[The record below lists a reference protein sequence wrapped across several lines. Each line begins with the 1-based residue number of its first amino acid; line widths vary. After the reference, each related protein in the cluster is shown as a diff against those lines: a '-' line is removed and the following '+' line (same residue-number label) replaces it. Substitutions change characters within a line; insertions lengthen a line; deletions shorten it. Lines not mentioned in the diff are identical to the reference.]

1 MLLLLFAAGAT
12 DPVTPPVPPPA
23 QNVLGGGGGGAG
35 NNTQRPRSKTLWQ
48 DDTTGP
54 QPFSAM
60 MRNIAIALIA
70 SGALEEFD

>member
-1 MLLLLFAAGAT
+1 MLLLLFAASAT

-23 QNVLGGGGGGAG
+23 PNELGGGGGGGASS
-35 NNTQRPRSKTLWQ
+35 TSRSKGKALWQ
-48 DDTTGP
+48 DDSTGP
-54 QPFSAM
+54 QPFVAM

>member
-23 QNVLGGGGGGAG
+23 QNVLSGGGGAG

-54 QPFSAM
+54 QPFAAM

>member
-23 QNVLGGGGGGAG
+23 QNVLSGGGGAG

>member
-1 MLLLLFAAGAT
+1 MSLLLAIAGA
-12 DPVTPPVPPPA
+12 VVPPVPPPVPPQA
-23 QNVLGGGGGGAG
+23 PGGGGGAG
-35 NNTQRPRSKTLWQ
+35 NASRSRSNTLWP

-54 QPFSAM
+54 QPFATM